1 MCQQLNSTWFRYKQT
16 HISGL
21 FHSGWNVAPSP
32 MLSPFDNELFTLIE
46 AVPSRYYKD
55 KSGTEKIARVQ
66 TLNSAVVMWID

>member
-32 MLSPFDNELFTLIE
+32 MLSPFDNELLTLIE
-46 AVPSRYYKD
+46 SVPSRY
-55 KSGTEKIARVQ
+55 
-66 TLNSAVVMWID
+66 